1 MTQRLLIKEERYE
14 VSIHTPT
21 QGVTV
26 SDYEVYKWHIC
37 FNPHTHAGC
46 DTNSP
51 DIGTDGLVSIHT
63 PTQGVTKTNLGWLL
77 WLLSFNPHTHAGCD
91 EDFTQI
97 RFRLRGFN
105 PHTHAGCDYAVSV
118 RRCFDKFQ
126 STHPRRVWLY
136 LSLWYTSW
144 ADVSIHTPT
153 QGVTLPFLV
162 YGIVPS
168 CFNPHTHA
176 GCDHY
181 LCISSAQQEV
191 SIHTPTQGVTNICS
205 SFPFTQRCFNPH
217 THAGCDHDYNYY
229 RVYALGVSIH
239 TPTQGV
245 TDI

>member
-1 MTQRLLIKEERYE
+1 MNTI
-14 VSIHTPT
+14 
-21 QGVTV
+21 G
-26 SDYEVYKWHIC
+26 C

-46 DTNSP
+46 DAKTV
-51 DIGTDGLVSIHT
+51 DKRGTVWGFNPHTHAGCDSIWLWGI
-63 PTQGVTKTNLGWLL
+63 QVTYMFQSTHPRRVWHKFTWHWYGRV
-77 WLLSFNPHTHAGCD
+77 SFNPHTHAGCD